1 MQKEQAT
8 TKYKAWLNLTY
19 IILSEDSQTQ
29 REHAV
34 WFPLFI
40 QSSETGKNTYG
51 DRSRNSGYLC
61 QELMTGRECE
71 KGFWVLIMLIWGMVI
86 WGIYSFVK
94 IHWTI
99 YLRFATSLFIMLYFT
114 KSVSALIVTLIAC
127 ICVHCCWFY
136 KTVYTLHSFWKAIW
150 QYLAGAIQMSIFLS
164 K

>member
-1 MQKEQAT
+1 MKTA
-8 TKYKAWLNLTY
+8 KHK
-19 IILSEDSQTQ
+19 

-51 DRSRNSGYLC
+51 DRSQNSGYLC

-71 KGFWVLIMLIWGMVI
+71 KGFWVLIMLIWVMVI
-86 WGIYSFVK
+86 WGIFICENSLNYIFK
-94 IHWTI
+94 ICYFII
-99 YLRFATSLFIMLYFT
+99 YHALFYQKCF
-114 KSVSALIVTLIAC
+114 SLIVTLIAC

-164 K
+164 NNYIPVIF

>member
-86 WGIYSFVK
+86 WGIFICENSLNYIFK
-94 IHWTI
+94 ICYFII
-99 YLRFATSLFIMLYFT
+99 YHALFYQKCFSTHCYTHCLY
-114 KSVSALIVTLIAC
+114 LCTLLL
-127 ICVHCCWFY
+127 V
-136 KTVYTLHSFWKAIW
+136 L
-150 QYLAGAIQMSIFLS
+150 
-164 K
+164 